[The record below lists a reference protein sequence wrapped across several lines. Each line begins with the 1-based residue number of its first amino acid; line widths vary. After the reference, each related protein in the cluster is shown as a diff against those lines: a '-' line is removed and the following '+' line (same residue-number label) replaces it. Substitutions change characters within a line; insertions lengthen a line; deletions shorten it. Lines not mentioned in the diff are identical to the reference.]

1 MKEGQSM
8 GNENNKLATYSLL
21 VCLILVWGVS
31 WPIYKNAVP
40 YMPPL
45 LFAGF
50 RAFVG
55 GVLLFLLILKR
66 WHLLRFKENW
76 LFYIISATL
85 NITFYLGIQ
94 TVGLNMLPGG
104 LFSVLVYFQPVLLGL
119 LSWWFLKENMNLLKI
134 LGLILGFIG
143 IFFVSVDGLTIHLSV
158 LGVILALATAL
169 SWAIGVVYV
178 KKNKLRIDAYWM
190 VVMQLIIGGTSLLI
204 AGGFTE
210 SITDIVWNGDLIF
223 TLVWGSTLGMPIAQF
238 IYYKLM
244 NEGEASKVGAFTFLV
259 PILSVIVS
267 SIFLGEAIT
276 FKLFIGMM
284 LVGGS
289 IYLVNRKVP
298 AAINK

>member
-1 MKEGQSM
+1 M

-55 GVLLFLLILKR
+55 GVLLFLLVLKR
-66 WHLLRFKENW
+66 WHLLRFKENL

-190 VVMQLIIGGTSLLI
+190 VVMQLIIGGASLLI

-298 AAINK
+298 ATINK

>member
-1 MKEGQSM
+1 M
-8 GNENNKLATYSLL
+8 GNEGSSKLTTYSLL
-21 VCLILVWGVS
+21 IFLIVVWGVS

-40 YMPPL
+40 YMPPF

-55 GVLLFLLILKR
+55 GLILLIFILNR
-66 WHLLRFKENW
+66 RHLLKLKENW
-76 LFYIISATL
+76 QFYILSATL

-94 TVGLNMLPGG
+94 TVGLNFLPGG

-119 LSWWFLKENMNLLKI
+119 LSFWFLKENMTLLKI

-143 IFFVSVDGLTIHLSV
+143 IIFVSVDGLTIHLSV
-158 LGVILALATAL
+158 IGVLLALATAL

-190 VVMQLIIGGTSLLI
+190 VVMQLLIGGATLLI

-210 SITDIVWNGDLIF
+210 KVNDIVWNTDLIL
-223 TLVWGSTLGMPIAQF
+223 TLIWGSTLGMPIAQF

-259 PILSVIVS
+259 PIISVLVS
-267 SIFLGEAIT
+267 ALFLGEAIT
-276 FKLFIGMM
+276 FKLFIGMI
-284 LVGGS
+284 LVGVS
-289 IYLVNRKVP
+289 IYLVNVNFRKGKKVP
-298 AAINK
+298 GSN

>member
-8 GNENNKLATYSLL
+8 GNENNKLVTYSLL

-55 GVLLFLLILKR
+55 GVLLFLFILKR

-76 LFYIISATL
+76 LFYLISATL

-119 LSWWFLKENMNLLKI
+119 LSWWFLKEDMNLLKI
-134 LGLILGFIG
+134 FGLILGFIG

-190 VVMQLIIGGTSLLI
+190 VVMQLIIGGASLLI

-210 SITDIVWNGDLIF
+210 SVSNIVWNGDLIF

-276 FKLFIGMM
+276 FKLFIGMI

-298 AAINK
+298 STINK

>member
-55 GVLLFLLILKR
+55 GVLLFLLVLKR
-66 WHLLRFKENW
+66 WHLLRFKENL

-190 VVMQLIIGGTSLLI
+190 VVMQLIIGGASLLI

-298 AAINK
+298 ATINK